1 VARIKPLELDKLTPE
16 QKELHARVGRGRN
29 RVIGPFSVWIHNPPL
44 ADAASRL
51 INAVRENGKLDNRL
65 YELIVLTVARRAEVE
80 YAFAVHEP
88 IALAAGLAPDV
99 LEAIR
104 ARKKPTFAR
113 PDEGLAYEAVTALLE
128 TGKLPEPTYQALLK
142 QFGLDLTIELV
153 TVVGIYGM
161 IGTVLNAFEVPTPN
175 GERPFA

>member
-1 VARIKPLELDKLTPE
+1 MARLEPIELDKLTPE

-29 RVIGPFSVWIHNPPL
+29 RVMGPFSVWIHNPPL

-51 INAVRENGKLDNRL
+51 INSVRENGKLESRL
-65 YELIVLTVARRAEVE
+65 YELIVLTVARKAGVQ

-99 LEAIR
+99 LEALR
-104 ARKKPTFAR
+104 AQKKPAFSR
-113 PDEGLAYEAVTALLE
+113 PDESLAYEAVTALLE
-128 TGKLPEPTYQALLK
+128 TGKLPDAIYQALLK
-142 QFGLDLTIELV
+142 QFGLDLTIEII

-175 GERPFA
+175 GEKPFG